1 MKRSLIMLFFVCA
14 GIVVGSLVAQVA
26 DGTAAFDWLNF
37 GMAFGITSPLVLD
50 LGVLTLTLGA
60 TFHLS
65 ISVILFTILSTLCGL
80 AILRR
85 K

>member
-14 GIVVGSLVAQVA
+14 GIVVGSLIAQV
-26 DGTAAFDWLNF
+26 TANVNGLSWLNY

-65 ISVILFTILSTLCGL
+65 ISVILFTVLSVVCGI